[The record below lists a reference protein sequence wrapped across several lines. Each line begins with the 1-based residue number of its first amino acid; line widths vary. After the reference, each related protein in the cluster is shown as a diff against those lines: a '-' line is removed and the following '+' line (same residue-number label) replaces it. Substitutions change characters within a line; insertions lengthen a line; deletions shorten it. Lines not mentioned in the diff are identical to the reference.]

1 MRLAKMTQV
10 RRSDSTKNLMAI
22 LTVVVGL
29 VVGYLVIEQATQS
42 DQTSS
47 LGLNE
52 VKGSV
57 SDGGQI
63 RTEHPGGATAIG
75 STPET
80 PEGSSASARVSA
92 ASGNEPTV
100 DTSSASV
107 ALGNQ
112 EHTDRFQPVEPTTSV
127 VADSVAVANDTIEL
141 SPPAAIAAPAPEQ
154 ERNTL
159 DTTEST
165 DRLVLRVEDTT
176 IVARRYVEDTS
187 VAEKQGLKL
196 ATTFASATRIVPFAF
211 NRVGIGPEGEAAIKE
226 LVPIALKADKVHVRG
241 RTDSKGAFEVNKRV
255 ALERAYTVREKFV
268 EAGVP
273 TDKLGISFC
282 TECFIAS
289 NDTEAGRRENR
300 RVDVEFIMPAEDIET
315 LPETTY
321 AKPLPETART
331 LSFARSLGSMDRD
344 DAN

>member
-1 MRLAKMTQV
+1 
-10 RRSDSTKNLMAI
+10 MAI
-22 LTVVVGL
+22 LTVLVGV

-42 DQTSS
+42 DQTPG

-52 VKGSV
+52 VKGAVSV
-57 SDGGQI
+57 GGQI
-63 RTEHPGGATAIG
+63 RTIHSGSAAASD
-75 STPET
+75 STPEP
-80 PEGSSASARVSA
+80 PESSSMPARDSA

-100 DTSSASV
+100 DTSNASV
-107 ALGNQ
+107 ALGSQ
-112 EHTDRFQPVEPTTSV
+112 EHTDRFQPVEATTSA
-127 VADSVAVANDTIEL
+127 VADSVAVANDTMEL
-141 SPPAAIAAPAPEQ
+141 SPPAAITALAPEQ
-154 ERNTL
+154 ERNTRT
-159 DTTEST
+159 TTESP
-165 DRLVLRVEDTT
+165 DRLVLRAEDTT
-176 IVARRYVEDTS
+176 IVARRYVEDTL
-187 VAEKQGLKL
+187 VAEKRGLKL

-289 NDTEAGRRENR
+289 NNSEAGRRENR
-300 RVDVEFIMPAEDIET
+300 RVDVEFIMPAEAVAAM
-315 LPETTY
+315 PETRY
-321 AKPLPETART
+321 AKPLPESARN

-344 DAN
+344 AAN